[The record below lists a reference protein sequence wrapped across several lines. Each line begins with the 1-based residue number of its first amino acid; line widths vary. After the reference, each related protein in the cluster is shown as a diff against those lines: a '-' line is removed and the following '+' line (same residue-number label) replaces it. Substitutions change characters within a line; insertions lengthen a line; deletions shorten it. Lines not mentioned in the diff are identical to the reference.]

1 MPNVWVMDE
10 AVSICWSIFV
20 ITVQSYFRDLTN
32 TGSLVT
38 NMEESN
44 HILWN
49 INERLHYVRSVNK
62 CKNRT
67 WNVLHLG
74 THQVVLVET
83 SYFDIQQFSKN
94 TSTVTVPWTCRLDVQ
109 NRLAWVCTTEH
120 TEEMYET
127 ISTYMDYI
135 LFSFLHQKHK
145 RKKLS
150 TEKTSAD
157 ARTTHQKFLLCA
169 IFICF

>member
-1 MPNVWVMDE
+1 MPNVVWVMDE
-10 AVSICWSIFV
+10 AVCIGRNIFV

-32 TGSLVT
+32 IGSLVT

-49 INERLHYVRSVNK
+49 NERLHYVRSVNK
-62 CKNRT
+62 CENRT
-67 WNVLHLG
+67 WNVLRLG
-74 THQVVLVET
+74 THQVVPVET

-94 TSTVTVPWTCRLDVQ
+94 TSTVIVPWMCQLDIQ
-109 NRLAWVCTTEH
+109 NGLAWVCTTEH

-135 LFSFLHQKHK
+135 LSSFLHQKHK

-169 IFICF
+169 IFICI